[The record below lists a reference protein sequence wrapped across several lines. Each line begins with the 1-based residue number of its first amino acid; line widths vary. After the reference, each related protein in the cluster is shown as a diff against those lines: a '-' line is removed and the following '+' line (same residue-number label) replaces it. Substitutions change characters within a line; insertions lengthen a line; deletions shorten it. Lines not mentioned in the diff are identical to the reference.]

1 MPLRRCC
8 LLFTIAA
15 FAGAPSGVAAQAPA
29 SPADAQLMPECEVLA
44 RINSEVILACELEW
58 QVRLMFEQ
66 RFGPEATG
74 LIDSPMLAMAREGLL
89 KRIILNR
96 IDVALLYAD
105 FRSNAPHADM
115 ESIEKQLQQPFE
127 EGEIPRLLETTGTED
142 LASLEAKLL
151 KLGTSLEERRQD
163 FVRTMIAQTWMRESV
178 KYDKEVTHEQMLDF
192 YRENVASYDQP
203 DRARWEE
210 LMVRFDKHP
219 SKREAWAALARL
231 GNQAH
236 SAASTAAADQP
247 AFESLAKNESDGF
260 NADEGGQYDWT
271 TKGSLTA
278 NAVDV
283 ALFSQ
288 PVGQMS
294 PILEGPM
301 GFHIVRVIERKAA
314 GPTPFSEVQA
324 KIRKDL
330 QDERFKGAI
339 DVKLNELK
347 RSARLWT
354 AFTGDLSYEQLAK
367 LQEASTVQR

>member
-8 LLFTIAA
+8 LLSIFAA
-15 FAGAPSGVAAQAPA
+15 LACAPSASPAQAPA
-29 SPADAQLMPECEVLA
+29 AVKPLSECEVIA

-66 RFGPEATG
+66 RFGPEATN

-105 FRSNAPHADM
+105 FRSNAPQADM
-115 ESIEKQLQQPFE
+115 ASIEKQLQQPFE
-127 EGEIPRLLETTGTED
+127 ESEIPRLMETTGTED
-142 LASLEAKLL
+142 VAALEAKLL

-163 FVRTMIAQTWMRESV
+163 FVRTMIAQTWMRQSV
-178 KYDKEVTHEQMLDF
+178 KYDKEVTHEQMLTY
-192 YRENVASYDQP
+192 YRENKADYDQP

-210 LMVRFDKHP
+210 LMVRFDKYP
-219 SKREAWAALARL
+219 DKREAWAALARL

-236 SAASTAAADQP
+236 SAASTTAPDQP
-247 AFESLAKNESDGF
+247 AFEALAKRASDGY
-260 NADEGGQYDWT
+260 NADEGGVYDWT

-278 NAVDV
+278 GAVDA

-301 GFHIVRVIERKAA
+301 GFHIVRVIERKPA

-339 DVKLNELK
+339 DGKLNELK
-347 RSARLWT
+347 SSARLWT
-354 AFTGDLSYEQLAK
+354 VFTGDLNYETLAQ
-367 LQEASTVQR
+367 LQEAADNIQR

>member
-8 LLFTIAA
+8 LLFATAVLA
-15 FAGAPSGVAAQAPA
+15 CAPLGSSAQAPT
-29 SPADAQLMPECEVLA
+29 DAQPLSECEVIA

-66 RFGPEATG
+66 RFGPQAAN
-74 LIDSPMLAMAREGLL
+74 LIDSPLLAQAREGLL
-89 KRIILNR
+89 RRIIVNR

-105 FRSNAPHADM
+105 FRSNAPQADM
-115 ESIEKQLQQPFE
+115 ESIEKQLQKPFE
-127 EGEIPRLLETTGTED
+127 ESEIPRLMESTGVED
-142 LASLEAKLL
+142 RGELEAKLL

-163 FVRTMIAQTWMRESV
+163 FVRTMIAQTWMRQAV
-178 KYDKEVTHEQMLDF
+178 KYDKEVTHDQMLD
-192 YRENVASYDQP
+192 YYHEHEPEYDQP

-219 SKREAWAALARL
+219 GKREAWAALARL
-231 GNQAH
+231 GNHAH
-236 SAASTAAADQP
+236 TAASSKAADQP
-247 AFESLAKNESDGF
+247 AFEAIAEKHSDAF

-278 NAVDV
+278 GAVDA

-294 PILEGPM
+294 PILEGPI
-301 GFHIVRVIERKAA
+301 GFHIVRVLERKKA

-324 KIRKDL
+324 DIRKNL
-330 QDERFKGAI
+330 RDERFKAAI
-339 DVKLNELK
+339 DDKLNELK
-347 RSARLWT
+347 RNARLWT
-354 AFTGDLSYEQLAK
+354 VFTGDLSYEKLAE
-367 LQEASTVQR
+367 LQQEGIQR